1 MSHKHRLSPSR
12 SNGEVPSTER
22 MFNPSRL
29 AVARKRRG
37 LTKIG
42 FAKRIGV
49 ALRSYK
55 AYELGEYPPSDETV
69 EQMASVS
76 GFPVDF
82 FFGDVLDE
90 PRSDTASFRSMS
102 RMKASQRAM
111 ALSQG
116 TIALHVNQWLEKRF
130 ELPEVDLPNLGE
142 EDSPEAAAEA
152 LRHHWRIGELP
163 VSNMIHLLESKGV
176 RIFSL
181 AIEAREV
188 DAFSMWKEDVP
199 FIFLNCKK
207 SSERSRYDAA
217 HELGHLVLHRH
228 GGPRGKDAEQE
239 ANAFAAAFLMPRAS
253 VLAHAP
259 RFPTLATLIGL
270 KSLWKTSVAALC
282 HRLHDVNMLTEWQ
295 YRMLYIQISKSRFRT
310 QEPNPA
316 PRETSIILPEIFSAL
331 RKEGISRAKAARELT
346 IPEEELECLMFGL
359 TMAAVKGGGRSTPGR
374 SRLALVNKN

>member
-1 MSHKHRLSPSR
+1 MSHKRQLSPSR
-12 SNGEVPSTER
+12 SSGEVPSLDR

-37 LTKIG
+37 LTKIE
-42 FAKRIGV
+42 FAKRMRV
-49 ALRSYK
+49 ALRSFK
-55 AYELGEYPPSDETV
+55 AYELGEYPPSNEIV

-82 FFGDVLDE
+82 FYGDVLDE
-90 PRSDTASFRSMS
+90 PLSDTASFRSMS
-102 RMKASQRAM
+102 RMKAGQRAM

-116 TIALHVNQWLEKRF
+116 AIALHLNQWLEKRF
-130 ELPEVDLPNLGE
+130 ELPEVDLPDLGG
-142 EDSPEAAAEA
+142 EDSPEAAAGA

-163 VSNMIHLLESKGV
+163 VSNMVHLLESKGI

-188 DAFSMWKEDVP
+188 DAFSMWKGDVP
-199 FIFLNCKK
+199 FIFLNSKK
-207 SSERSRYDAA
+207 SAERSRYDAA
-217 HELGHLVLHRH
+217 HELGHLVMHRH

-239 ANAFAAAFLMPRAS
+239 ANGFASAFLMPRAS

-259 RFPTLATLIGL
+259 RFPTLATLVSL

-295 YRMLYIQISKSRFRT
+295 YRMLYIQISKRRFRT

-316 PRETSIILPEIFSAL
+316 PRETSAVLPEIFVEL
-331 RKEGISRAKAARELT
+331 RKEGISRSKVARELT

-359 TMAAVKGGGRSTPGR
+359 TMAAVKGGGKKTPGR
-374 SRLALVNKN
+374 SRLTVVSKN